1 MSGGQT
7 ADAVCG
13 AYAYMMHRCRLRLV
27 TTEGRRKMSIV
38 IVGGH
43 DRMHCKY
50 KEICKKYGCKCKVF
64 TQCPANFK
72 NQIGNPDMVVVF
84 TGTVAHKMVSVASQQ
99 AEKAGAYIKHC
110 HSSSGSALDEALKG
124 YFEETHQS
132 AVV

>member
-1 MSGGQT
+1 
-7 ADAVCG
+7 
-13 AYAYMMHRCRLRLV
+13 
-27 TTEGRRKMSIV
+27 MSIV

-72 NQIGNPDMVVVF
+72 NQIGSPDMVVVF

-99 AEKAGAYIKHC
+99 AEKTGAYIKHC
-110 HSSSGSALDEALKG
+110 HSSSGSALNEALKG
-124 YFEETHQS
+124 YFEETHKS
-132 AVV
+132 AAV